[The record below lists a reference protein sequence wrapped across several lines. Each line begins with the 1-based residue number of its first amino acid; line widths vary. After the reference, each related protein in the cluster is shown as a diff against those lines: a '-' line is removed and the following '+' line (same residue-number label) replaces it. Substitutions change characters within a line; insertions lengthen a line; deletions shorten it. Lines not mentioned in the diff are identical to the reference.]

1 MDKLPAEQYLDN
13 AAECMEWAEAADN
26 SENREAFLHL
36 ARVWSWAAQTAAEGS
51 DENTPT
57 PAALQQRGRLRT
69 NATSSAPIS
78 IPIRLNRLHE
88 KARSSLHST
97 Y

>member
-36 ARVWSWAAQTAAEGS
+36 ARVWS
-51 DENTPT
+51 
-57 PAALQQRGRLRT
+57 
-69 NATSSAPIS
+69 
-78 IPIRLNRLHE
+78 
-88 KARSSLHST
+88 
-97 Y
+97 